1 MYFLLEWLIG
11 AISIAIAAYL
21 LPGVTVEGIV
31 AALITALVIGLINA
45 FVRPALILLT
55 LPINFFTLG
64 LFTFIVNAGLIM
76 LASAIVPGFAVAN
89 FWWALAFSLVLS
101 MITYALGKINEAS
114 FQPNRRHSAAH

>member
-11 AISIAIAAYL
+11 AISIGIAAYL
-21 LPGVTVEGIV
+21 LPGVTVSGIT

-45 FVRPALILLT
+45 FIRPALILLT

-64 LFTFIVNAGLIM
+64 LFTFIISAGLIM

-101 MITYALGKINEAS
+101 LITYALGKINDAS
-114 FQPNRRHSAAH
+114 FQPGRSRSAAH